1 MPPISN
7 QTKRKNQTFVWERQ
21 EALSNLL
28 YQKHFTPAACGRLY
42 RADLWDHIQFP
53 VGKLYED
60 VAVMHLIFAQCCR
73 ISYVDASLY
82 YYYQRSGSIMRTFNR
97 SHGLDRLNHGWDIV
111 KYVDENVPELK
122 KAARSRLLSLAVL
135 TLDTVPVTKENNQII
150 LELKRAIRY
159 SRKTVMFDR
168 EARMSNRIAAMV
180 SYIGIPG
187 LKMIERIYHGVVHGK
202 IKK

>member
-1 MPPISN
+1 
-7 QTKRKNQTFVWERQ
+7 
-21 EALSNLL
+21 
-28 YQKHFTPAACGRLY
+28 
-42 RADLWDHIQFP
+42 
-53 VGKLYED
+53 
-60 VAVMHLIFAQCCR
+60 
-73 ISYVDASLY
+73 
-82 YYYQRSGSIMRTFNR
+82 
-97 SHGLDRLNHGWDIV
+97 
-111 KYVDENVPELK
+111 VDENVPELK

-159 SRKTVMFDR
+159 SRKTVIFDR
-168 EARMSNRIAAMV
+168 QARMSNRIAAMV